1 MKERIMKVILV
12 FFIVIS
18 ALAVFLSMRIDPITL
33 KRKTF
38 VYEYGTEISTNP
50 ADYVNG
56 NEKIMSD
63 VVLNMKNVKNEIG
76 LYKASVTYAHVTLPF
91 YIKIQDTTKPV
102 VTLKQIVFNVGV
114 GEKVYALDL
123 LDEVEDNSEIT
134 AYFVDDDDQKKGAY
148 VSFNEKGSYVE
159 NIIVED
165 AAGNRA
171 AKLRVKLV
179 VGRKGNSPTLTG
191 INTVEI
197 VKGQKFD
204 PLDGVKA
211 SDGNGNDITSS
222 IKILKNNVDVDEIGT
237 YEVIY
242 SVTNADGNTL
252 QRTRK
257 VVVIK
262 SESEKKS

>member
-1 MKERIMKVILV
+1 MKEYITKAILV

-18 ALAVFLSMRIDPITL
+18 AIAVFLSLRIDPITL
-33 KRKTF
+33 KRTTF
-38 VYEYGTEISTNP
+38 VYEYGTEVSTNP
-50 ADYVNG
+50 VDYVNG
-56 NEKIMSD
+56 NEKIMPD
-63 VVLNMKNVKNEIG
+63 VVLNLKNVKNEIG

-102 VTLKQIVFNVGV
+102 VTLKQVVFNVGL

-123 LDEVEDNSEIT
+123 LDKVEDNSEII
-134 AYFVDDDDQKKGAY
+134 AYFVDDDNEKKGAY
-148 VSFNEKGSYVE
+148 LSFNEKGSYVE
-159 NIIVED
+159 SIIVED
-165 AAGNRA
+165 VAGNQA

-179 VGRKGNSPTLTG
+179 VGHKGNYPTLTG

-197 VKGQKFD
+197 VKGNKFD
-204 PLDGVKA
+204 PLEGVKA
-211 SDGNGNDITSS
+211 SDGNGNDITSA
-222 IKILKNNVDVDEIGT
+222 IKILKNNVDVKETGT

-262 SESEKKS
+262 NESEKKS